1 MRRAVLAFLIDAL
14 GWENVSGRPFLE
26 EIIRTRCPLRTV
38 LGFSSGA
45 EPSIITGLPPSAH
58 GRWTMYARG
67 SAKSP
72 FGLARWTSL
81 WPERL
86 PGAGALRRFL
96 AWWVREREGVRGY
109 FDLYAVPPRLLP
121 YFDLPERS
129 NLFDIGGVPPIP
141 TLFDR
146 LSDEGIPFRAWS
158 WRTPDDAN
166 FADLEKAVDAGEG
179 GVYFL
184 YSAALD
190 ALEHVSGTRSREVSE
205 LIGTYERRIG
215 AIHALAERRGLSPSL
230 FVFSDHGMTDTVG
243 TVDLMSRVEALGLD
257 APGAYL
263 PFYDS
268 TMARF
273 WFHDRSA
280 RDRVEAVLRETPHGR
295 VLGDDELAREGVLFE
310 DRRYGE
316 VIFLMDP
323 GWQIEPSFMGL
334 RAVRAMHGFHPDDPG
349 SSAAFLSDR
358 AIEPPPADIRDLY
371 GVLLA
376 AAREAARA

>member
-1 MRRAVLAFLIDAL
+1 VRRAVLAFLIDAL
-14 GWENVSGRPFLE
+14 GWENLSGRPFLD

-45 EPSIITGLPPSAH
+45 EPSIITGLQPSAH

-67 SAKSP
+67 PARSP
-72 FGLARWTSL
+72 FRLARWTSL
-81 WPERL
+81 WPERM
-86 PGAGALRRFL
+86 PGAGALRRLL

-109 FDLYAVPPRLLP
+109 FDLYAVPQRLLP
-121 YFDLPERS
+121 FFDLPERA
-129 NLFDIGGVPPIP
+129 NLFDVGGVPPVP
-141 TLFDR
+141 TLFDQ

-158 WRTPDDAN
+158 WRTPEERN
-166 FADLEKAVDAGEG
+166 FAELESAVGAGEG

-190 ALEHVSGTRSREVSE
+190 ALQHVKGTQAREVSE

-215 AIHALAERRGLSPSL
+215 AIHGLAKERGLSPSL

-243 TVDLMSRVEALGLD
+243 TVDVMSRVESLGLESPRD
-257 APGAYL
+257 FL
-263 PFYDS
+263 PFFDS

-273 WFHDRSA
+273 WFHGETA
-280 RDRVEAVLRETPHGR
+280 RERTMAILRETPHGR
-295 VLGDDELAREGVLFE
+295 LLDDDELAREGVLFA

-316 VIFLMDP
+316 AVFLMEP
-323 GWQIEPSFMGL
+323 GWQIEPSFMGR
-334 RAVRAMHGFHPDDPG
+334 RAVHAMHGFHPDDPS
-349 SSAAFLSDR
+349 SSAALLSDR
-358 AIEPPPADIRDLY
+358 AFEPRPTDIKDLH
-371 GVLLA
+371 GILLN